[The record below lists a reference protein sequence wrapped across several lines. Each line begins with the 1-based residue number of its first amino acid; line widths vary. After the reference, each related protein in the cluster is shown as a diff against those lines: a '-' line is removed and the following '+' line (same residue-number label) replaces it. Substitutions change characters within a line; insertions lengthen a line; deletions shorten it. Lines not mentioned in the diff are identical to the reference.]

1 MAELDALGEFKHGL
15 ALLNNGHPDLALPC
29 FWRAFECEHLNPSYL
44 SFLGLAIA
52 RAERNLDEAAQ
63 FCEMALRINPN
74 DAVFYLNLA
83 EVYASGGRRAKALK
97 TLDAGIEKFSDDDR
111 LRGAR
116 RKVEKRRSP
125 LIPFL
130 SRRHLLN
137 RELGKWL
144 HRVSKC
150 KGKKK
155 T

>member
-29 FWRAFECEHLNPSYL
+29 FWRAFECEKLNPSYL
-44 SFLGLAIA
+44 SFLGLSIA
-52 RAERNLDEAAQ
+52 RAKRDWDKAGRL
-63 FCEMALRINPN
+63 CEMALEINPN
-74 DAVFYLNLA
+74 EAVFYLNLA
-83 EVYASGGRRAKALK
+83 EVYASGGCRAKALK
-97 TLDAGIEKFSDDDR
+97 TLDAGLEKFGDDDR

-130 SRRHLLN
+130 SRRHFLN

-144 HRVSKC
+144 HRVSKR